1 MSGRR
6 LDSAVRRRVT
16 ILSIILALT
25 LPLAASQQP
34 KAEYPAAVLVV
45 LDVSG
50 SMKESVAGGV
60 KRELAQRGLLHTLE
74 QASPDTVVGL
84 RLLGQG
90 NVNDDCT
97 ASTTAVDFEPF
108 NRPTWESALAKVR
121 WDGETPLVHSMRAAL
136 EDLRTVNAARKE
148 ILLIGDGEETCGEDP
163 VGTAREEAGDIPIH
177 TISLGERVSNQ
188 LMGIALVTGGTYTR
202 AFDETSFELATGSAI
217 PDIQDVQISAGGAL
231 AGPVNSSTSLDVIID
246 VSNSMWGQINGRAKV
261 ELAREA
267 LAAAMSDLPANVEV
281 GLRAYGH
288 RVGVEDKEAGC
299 VDTEQLLSPEPGNG
313 PIIIDMVNALTPRGQ
328 TPIARS
334 LEEAVADLV
343 DAGGTGT
350 ILLVSD
356 GVESCGGDPVAVAT
370 TLRASGLDIILHTVG
385 LGVTETEADMLTAL
399 ATAGGGTYFN
409 APTGS
414 DLLVGIDTAVRSS
427 AEFILQGDA
436 VNQFPQN
443 VRRVQGALAAAESE
457 VLELG
462 TYSFTDHLFREQ
474 RYFAVAG
481 QPGEMLTLSGMVC
494 ALELNRNRRTGDMR
508 YMGNPNMMFG
518 EGVTAEGSEV
528 PRTSLTVRGDMGEWN
543 ETQLPVAADGL
554 ARFWLGRTQGAV
566 HRDMIFRVSR

>member
-1 MSGRR
+1 
-6 LDSAVRRRVT
+6 
-16 ILSIILALT
+16 
-25 LPLAASQQP
+25 
-34 KAEYPAAVLVV
+34 
-45 LDVSG
+45 
-50 SMKESVAGGV
+50 
-60 KRELAQRGLLHTLE
+60 
-74 QASPDTVVGL
+74 
-84 RLLGQG
+84 
-90 NVNDDCT
+90 
-97 ASTTAVDFEPF
+97 
-108 NRPTWESALAKVR
+108 
-121 WDGETPLVHSMRAAL
+121 
-136 EDLRTVNAARKE
+136 
-148 ILLIGDGEETCGEDP
+148 
-163 VGTAREEAGDIPIH
+163 
-177 TISLGERVSNQ
+177 
-188 LMGIALVTGGTYTR
+188 
-202 AFDETSFELATGSAI
+202 
-217 PDIQDVQISAGGAL
+217 
-231 AGPVNSSTSLDVIID
+231 
-246 VSNSMWGQINGRAKV
+246 
-261 ELAREA
+261 
-267 LAAAMSDLPANVEV
+267 LPANVEV

-288 RVGVEDKEAGC
+288 RVPVEDKEAGC
-299 VDTEQLLSPEPGNG
+299 MDTEQLLSPEPGNG

-334 LEEAVADLV
+334 IEEAASDLV

-370 TLRASGLDIILHTVG
+370 SLRASGLDILLHTVG

-414 DLLVGIDTAVRSS
+414 DLLIGIGTAVRSS
-427 AEFILQGDA
+427 ADFILQGDA

-443 VRRVQGALAAAESE
+443 ISRVPGALTATEPE

-494 ALELNRNRRTGDMR
+494 ALELNRNRRTGDIR

-518 EGVTAEGSEV
+518 EGITADGSKV
-528 PRTSLTVRGDMGEWN
+528 PRTSLTVRGSMGEWQ
-543 ETQLPVAADGL
+543 ETQLPVGEDGW

>member
-1 MSGRR
+1 MSDR
-6 LDSAVRRRVT
+6 LLDRVLRRRVP
-16 ILSIILALT
+16 ILAIVLALT
-25 LPLAASQQP
+25 LPLGASQQSP
-34 KAEYPAAVLVV
+34 QEYSAAVLVV

-60 KRELAQRGLLHTLE
+60 KRELAERGLLHTLE
-74 QASPDTVVGL
+74 QTSPDTVVGL

-90 NVNDDCT
+90 NANEDCT
-97 ASTTAVDFEPF
+97 ASTTAVDFESF

-136 EDLRTVNAARKE
+136 EDLHSVNASRKE
-148 ILLIGDGEETCGEDP
+148 ILLIGDGEETCGKDP

-202 AFDETSFELATGSAI
+202 AFDETSFELATGNAI
-217 PDIQDVQISAGGAL
+217 PDIQDMQISAGGAL
-231 AGPVNSSTSLDVIID
+231 AGSVNSPTSLDVIID

-288 RVGVEDKEAGC
+288 RVPVEDKEAGC
-299 VDTEQLLSPEPGNG
+299 MDTEQLLSPEPGNG

-334 LEEAVADLV
+334 IEEAASDLV

-370 TLRASGLDIILHTVG
+370 SLRASGLDILLHTVG

-414 DLLVGIDTAVRSS
+414 DLLIGIGTAVRSS
-427 AEFILQGDA
+427 ADFILQGDA

-443 VRRVQGALAAAESE
+443 VRRVPGALTATEPE

-494 ALELNRNRRTGDMR
+494 ALELNRNRRTGDIR

-518 EGVTAEGSEV
+518 EGITADGSEV
-528 PRTSLTVRGDMGEWN
+528 PRTSLTVRGSMGEWQ
-543 ETQLPVAADGL
+543 ETQLPVGADGW
-554 ARFWLGRTQGAV
+554 ARFWLGRTQGVV